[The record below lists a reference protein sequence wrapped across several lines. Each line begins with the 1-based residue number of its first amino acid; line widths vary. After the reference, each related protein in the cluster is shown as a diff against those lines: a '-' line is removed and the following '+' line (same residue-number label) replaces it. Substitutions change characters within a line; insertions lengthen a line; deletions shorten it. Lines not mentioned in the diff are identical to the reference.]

1 MLIRKLIGIAVL
13 IFVIIQSGQAN
24 ASPAY
29 NLFSPSAGTQSLTDW
44 LSR

>member
-29 NLFSPSAGTQSLTDW
+29 NLFSPSVGEQSQTGW
-44 LSR
+44 FAR